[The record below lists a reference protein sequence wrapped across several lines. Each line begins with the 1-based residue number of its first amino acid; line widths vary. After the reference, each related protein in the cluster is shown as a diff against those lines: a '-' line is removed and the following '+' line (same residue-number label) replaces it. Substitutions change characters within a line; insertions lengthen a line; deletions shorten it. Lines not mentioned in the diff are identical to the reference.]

1 MNPADK
7 LQEISDKI
15 SQLANATADKIQEL
29 AAKVNELADAID
41 MIQEELAKAIASI
54 REQLQNPPGPP
65 SSRPKLP
72 TP

>member
-7 LQEISDKI
+7 LQEIADKI
-15 SQLANATADKIQEL
+15 SALATAL
-29 AAKVNELADAID
+29 NV
-41 MIQEELAKAIASI
+41 IQEELTKAIASI

-72 TP
+72 